1 MSPAPGVLDAI
12 APWSIG
18 FSPSDPQW
26 RAAAAA
32 LNDAYKTLGK
42 ALHEMQGASL
52 LTEAVADALL
62 TGAGKRRNTHP
73 DFPAYDGYQDYVVRG
88 GKCQAFAKVRPGLAY
103 PGELAELRPSGD
115 VF

>member
-42 ALHEMQGASL
+42 ALHEMQVQASS
-52 LTEAVADALL
+52 
-62 TGAGKRRNTHP
+62 RRQWPTRSSRRGQTAQHAP